1 MGFNTLSFI
10 PFLLIVILL
19 YFTIFRKCQWVFL
32 LLASIAFYLFAGP
45 KYIIFIFISSLS
57 TYTLARKIQKL
68 HDDESRITKTRDEL
82 DSDID
87 HTFEIP

>member
-45 KYIIFIFISSLS
+45 KYIIDVYKRQMLICALLFDTVF
-57 TYTLARKIQKL
+57 
-68 HDDESRITKTRDEL
+68 
-82 DSDID
+82 
-87 HTFEIP
+87 FVC

>member
-45 KYIIFIFISSLS
+45 KYIIFIFIS
-57 TYTLARKIQKL
+57 
-68 HDDESRITKTRDEL
+68 
-82 DSDID
+82 
-87 HTFEIP
+87 